1 MVSYISKFLCWS
13 PTLLSPIL
21 PIKPVSSQEG
31 MRHTVESGFIE
42 AGLEGVPTPLNMS
55 PLSKVRTE
63 PLLSRINMFPMF
75 PSRFMKNNTP
85 RVGVE

>member
-1 MVSYISKFLCWS
+1 MVSYKSELLCWS

-21 PIKPVSSQEG
+21 PIEPVSSQEG
-31 MRHTVESGFIE
+31 MAQAFIE

-63 PLLSRINMFPMF
+63 PLLSRLNMFPMF